1 MVSRAA
7 LAADIQ
13 AAIETIATMG
23 GAISSTDLHGN
34 PPANVGASVPGILP
48 VTQA

>member
-7 LAADIQ
+7 LAAEDQ
-13 AAIETIATMG
+13 AALDAIATMG
-23 GAISSTDLHGN
+23 AAISSTDLRGN
-34 PPANVGASVPGILP
+34 LPANVVASVPGILP